1 MELGYLRVTNRC
13 LWNIHY
19 FEWFL
24 QALSTRLYKMYW
36 IEFLY
41 GVHFFFMFSQKQDFT
56 SWFTVNDP
64 VMNSWL
70 SISLIHKYLVIFPC
84 LFLPLF
90 VSYSKYDFAN
100 DDSLEKTQLPN
111 QKYIWVNKMVIIN
124 VSQKW
129 NRKYVQRTRFT
140 RFDRENR
147 GRTSE
152 IYSIIFCTTGKLPE
166 KKTKFFWMEIIAGR
180 EAGIAAC

>member
-1 MELGYLRVTNRC
+1 
-13 LWNIHY
+13 
-19 FEWFL
+19 
-24 QALSTRLYKMYW
+24 
-36 IEFLY
+36 
-41 GVHFFFMFSQKQDFT
+41 
-56 SWFTVNDP
+56 
-64 VMNSWL
+64 MNSWL
-70 SISLIHKYLVIFPC
+70 SISLIHKYLVISPC

-152 IYSIIFCTTGKLPE
+152 IYSIIFCTTGKFPE
-166 KKTKFFWMEIIAGR
+166 KKPSSFEWRSLQAEKRVLLRVKIHLIVFPGSYL
-180 EAGIAAC
+180 